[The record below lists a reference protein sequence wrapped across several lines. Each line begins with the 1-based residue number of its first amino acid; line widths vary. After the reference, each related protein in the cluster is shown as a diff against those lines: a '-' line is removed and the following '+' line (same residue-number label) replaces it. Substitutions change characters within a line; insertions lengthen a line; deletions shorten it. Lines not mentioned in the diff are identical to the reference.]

1 MDFLMWYQNSAVGE
15 AVRSSLWVYPW
26 VNAFHSVGMGLLV
39 GVLAMIG
46 LRVLGFGSFSL
57 APFQKFLVVVQ
68 VAIGVNVLTGL
79 MLFAG
84 DAQRF
89 FSSPTFRIKALCI
102 VLAGITAWVLV
113 RRVFR
118 EGAGWSETGDAPK
131 AVKAIAAASLVFWTG
146 AIFAGRMTAY
156 LP

>member
-1 MDFLMWYQNSAVGE
+1 MNFLVWLQTSAIGE
-15 AVRSSLWVYPW
+15 AVRTSLWVYPW
-26 VNAFHSVGMGLLV
+26 VNAFHSVGMGFLV
-39 GVLAMIG
+39 GVLSMIS

-57 APFQKFLVVVQ
+57 APFKKFLVVVQ
-68 VAIGVNVLTGL
+68 VAIAVNVLTGV

-84 DAQRF
+84 DAQGF
-89 FSSPTFRIKALCI
+89 FSSPTFRIKALFI
-102 VLAGITAWVLV
+102 VLAGTTAWVLV

-118 EGAGWSETGDAPK
+118 EGVSWSQTGDAPQ
-131 AVKAIAAASLVFWTG
+131 AVKVIAAASLVCWTG